1 MTLFRALVIWT
12 TQALLFS
19 IGIGMAGLSAHV
31 IGPLTAG
38 IFDIHELIPSG
49 LIFFAVAAVL
59 GWVGNRFW
67 SEDWIYNP
75 LR

>member
-12 TQALLFS
+12 VQALLFG

-31 IGPLTAG
+31 IGPLIAG

-75 LR
+75 LL